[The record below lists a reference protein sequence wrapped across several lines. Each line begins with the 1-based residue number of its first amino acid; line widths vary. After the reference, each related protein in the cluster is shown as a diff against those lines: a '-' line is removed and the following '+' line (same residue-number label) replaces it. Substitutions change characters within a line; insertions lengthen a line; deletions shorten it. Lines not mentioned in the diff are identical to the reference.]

1 MSKPYRIILDIDD
14 VLNNLTLHIMRHF
27 GCDIGE
33 FEYSAFPLPGT
44 YDVSAAVE
52 AMGQPIP
59 QMQNPDFD
67 TVYAPSTAEFI
78 RDIPEF
84 WESVTKADLWR
95 TCPKSPQCVFIVETA
110 AMLVG
115 REQVYLA
122 TTPTKCPVSH
132 AHKLEWIWEN
142 LPEWIH
148 RQYFLTPRK
157 WCLGKP
163 GVVLIDDNTDNCR
176 LFEEEGGHA
185 ILLPRPWNAR
195 HDLNTDEVLVSELN
209 SLFGETT
216 HA

>member
-1 MSKPYRIILDIDD
+1 MKPYRIILDIDD
-14 VLNNLTLHIMRHF
+14 VLNNLTLHLMRHF

-33 FEYSAFPLPGT
+33 FEYEAFPLPGT

-52 AMGQPIP
+52 AAGGSVPIMDTLDNPASIDVP
-59 QMQNPDFD
+59 Q
-67 TVYAPSTAEFI
+67 
-78 RDIPEF
+78 F
-84 WESVTKADLWR
+84 WKEVTDSDLWR
-95 TCPKSPQCVFIVETA
+95 TCPKSPQCDSLVNTA
-110 AMLVG
+110 ASLVG
-115 REQVYLA
+115 QEQVYLA

-142 LPEWIH
+142 LPGWIH

-176 LFEEEGGHA
+176 LFEEEGGHP
-185 ILLPRPWNAR
+185 ILLPRPWNIR
-195 HDLNTDEVLVSELN
+195 HAWDTDAVLASELN
-209 SLFGETT
+209 SLFGEAT